1 MSVEPTEPTPPEPTP
16 PAPRRSFLLPLVGLL
31 IVLVLIVAGVTLLPK
46 TSETPTPVPPS
57 ATAPGPTATELV
69 AAPTGSAVAGLS
81 TGTAVAGGA
90 GTPAGLPSAEA
101 TTARGVLTGTTPAG
115 TPGTPGTAFA
125 AGTPGTATT
134 AGTPGTPGTATA
146 AGTPGTPGTE
156 TAAGT
161 PVAAPTGISVLDSSG
176 TAFVCGLA
184 PGCTQAA
191 VAGMAVT
198 PGGEVRTGPDGQLRL
213 QTPAGL
219 VVLTGTTTLRVM
231 SLDPQQ
237 AAITLNS
244 GRVLAQAAPGRT
256 VTLTITTTAGSVAG
270 MGTSFGVA
278 VLPSGGMRVAVPAL
292 GNRPVQVQGSGTAP
306 ALAVAPGQQVTV
318 DATGTAGAAGP
329 LDATEAAALA
339 AMGAFS
345 PAGTPVAAQITE
357 LPVPAVSPFP
367 SGAVTATIVLTP
379 PPEQTLPPVAGGT
392 GTPVAGGVVTA
403 TVTLGPTP
411 PGPAGLMVGAARA
424 MSGVPSYTFGAT
436 LGANPATAEFSAG
449 TLAGDTAC
457 WITTVNAAR
466 TDYQVRGGLVFQ
478 RVGTGG
484 WQQQPNQQGIPAWM
498 TYWKLLEYIDPGT
511 VSDLGTT
518 QMDAVTVRHLRAQ
531 LQPASGL
538 TGLNWIDAF
547 ISDQDQ
553 LVRGLVLYKGDPAA
567 NDTFFKIGYSS
578 LGAPLSCPPLSAP

>member
-1 MSVEPTEPTPPEPTP
+1 MSVEPTPPAQPEPTP

-31 IVLVLIVAGVTLLPK
+31 IVLLLIVAGVTLLPK

-69 AAPTGSAVAGLS
+69 VAPTGSAVAGLS

-90 GTPAGLPSAEA
+90 ETPAGLPSAEA
-101 TTARGVLTGTTPAG
+101 TTGRGVLTGTTPAG
-115 TPGTPGTAFA
+115 TPGTPGTA
-125 AGTPGTATT
+125 
-134 AGTPGTPGTATA
+134 GTPGTPGT

-219 VVLTGTTTLRVM
+219 VVLTGTTTLRVT
-231 SLDPQQ
+231 SLDAQQ

-270 MGTSFGVA
+270 MGTGFGVA

-292 GNRPVQVQGSGTAP
+292 GNRPVTVQGSGTAP
-306 ALAVAPGQQVTV
+306 ALDLAPGQQVTV
-318 DATGTAGAAGP
+318 DATGTAGAVGP

-339 AMGAFS
+339 ALGAFS

-367 SGAVTATIVLTP
+367 SGAVTATMVLTP
-379 PPEQTLPPVAGGT
+379 PPEQTLPPLTVAPVAGGT
-392 GTPVAGGVVTA
+392 GTPVAGGAVTA

-411 PGPAGLMVGAARA
+411 PGLAGVMVGAARA

-478 RVGTGG
+478 RTGTGG

-498 TYWKLLEYIDPGT
+498 TYWKLLDYIDPGT

>member
-1 MSVEPTEPTPPEPTP
+1 MSVEPTPPAQPEPTP

-31 IVLVLIVAGVTLLPK
+31 IVLLLIVAGVTLLPK

-69 AAPTGSAVAGLS
+69 VAPTGSAVAGLS

-90 GTPAGLPSAEA
+90 ETPAGLPSAEA
-101 TTARGVLTGTTPAG
+101 TTGRGVLTGTTPAG
-115 TPGTPGTAFA
+115 TPGTPGTA
-125 AGTPGTATT
+125 
-134 AGTPGTPGTATA
+134 GTPGTPGT

-219 VVLTGTTTLRVM
+219 VVLTGTTTLRVT
-231 SLDPQQ
+231 SLDAQQ

-270 MGTSFGVA
+270 MGTGFGVA
-278 VLPSGGMRVAVPAL
+278 VLPSGGMRVAVPAI
-292 GNRPVQVQGSGTAP
+292 GNRAVQVQGSGTAP
-306 ALAVAPGQQVTV
+306 VLDLAPGQQVTV

-367 SGAVTATIVLTP
+367 SGAVTATMVLTP
-379 PPEQTLPPVAGGT
+379 PPEQTLPPLTVGPVAGGT

-403 TVTLGPTP
+403 TVTL
-411 PGPAGLMVGAARA
+411 
-424 MSGVPSYTFGAT
+424 
-436 LGANPATAEFSAG
+436 
-449 TLAGDTAC
+449 
-457 WITTVNAAR
+457 
-466 TDYQVRGGLVFQ
+466 
-478 RVGTGG
+478 
-484 WQQQPNQQGIPAWM
+484 
-498 TYWKLLEYIDPGT
+498 
-511 VSDLGTT
+511 
-518 QMDAVTVRHLRAQ
+518 
-531 LQPASGL
+531 
-538 TGLNWIDAF
+538 
-547 ISDQDQ
+547 
-553 LVRGLVLYKGDPAA
+553 
-567 NDTFFKIGYSS
+567 
-578 LGAPLSCPPLSAP
+578 